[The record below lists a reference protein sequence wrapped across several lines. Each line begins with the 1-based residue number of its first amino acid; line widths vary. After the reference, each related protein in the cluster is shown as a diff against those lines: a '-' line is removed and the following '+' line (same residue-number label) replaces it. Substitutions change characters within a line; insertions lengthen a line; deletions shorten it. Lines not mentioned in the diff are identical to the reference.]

1 MTEQPKEEKDEWDF
15 EITTVADCI
24 AEKITPKQYMPIE
37 GLSINMSWTQIIA
50 LINRKAKNGKKI
62 ENTQFSANELLGIYS
77 KLMGNK
83 AFF

>member
-1 MTEQPKEEKDEWDF
+1 
-15 EITTVADCI
+15 
-24 AEKITPKQYMPIE
+24 MPIE

-62 ENTQFSANELLGIYS
+62 ESIQFSANELLGIYS

>member
-1 MTEQPKEEKDEWDF
+1 MTEQPKEEKDAWDF
-15 EITTVADCI
+15 DVTTVADCI
-24 AEKITPKQYMPIE
+24 AEKISPKQYMPIE

-62 ENTQFSANELLGIYS
+62 ENIQFSANELLGIYS